1 MKRFFVTSLILFLSS
16 TLCFTLSPKW
26 FTDLEKVFPSE
37 KFIRAIGEGSS
48 ITLAKSF
55 ALSELSSY
63 FEQTIETKTFAT
75 KSISKNNLVVEEY
88 SNYKQDFVLKTNA
101 EIFQVEYTDFFYNK
115 KNQKYFIC
123 AYINKENI
131 WKVISQKIQII
142 ISNCNLILQEMNKE
156 NEPLRKVF
164 YYNEINNC
172 YVEFYK
178 LYQIALCIYPN
189 RCDKFSEKIKM
200 INEEIISLKS
210 LISKISIKL
219 KTTGDKEKFIES
231 KVLQLISKNGFAI
244 SSQKG
249 MYQLN
254 VEIDWNETE
263 FNDVYSSYPK
273 INFSVYKDSEIIK
286 SFEIFCEKCSAYNYQ
301 TLKNSEVLLVETN
314 LEKYFVSEFFK

>member
-1 MKRFFVTSLILFLSS
+1 
-16 TLCFTLSPKW
+16 
-26 FTDLEKVFPSE
+26 
-37 KFIRAIGEGSS
+37 
-48 ITLAKSF
+48 
-55 ALSELSSY
+55 
-63 FEQTIETKTFAT
+63 
-75 KSISKNNLVVEEY
+75 
-88 SNYKQDFVLKTNA
+88 
-101 EIFQVEYTDFFYNK
+101 
-115 KNQKYFIC
+115 
-123 AYINKENI
+123 
-131 WKVISQKIQII
+131 
-142 ISNCNLILQEMNKE
+142 
-156 NEPLRKVF
+156 
-164 YYNEINNC
+164 
-172 YVEFYK
+172 
-178 LYQIALCIYPN
+178 
-189 RCDKFSEKIKM
+189 M

>member
-1 MKRFFVTSLILFLSS
+1 MKKIILFSVILFLTS
-16 TLCFTLSPKW
+16 TLCYTAIPKW
-26 FTDLEKVFPSE
+26 ILDLEKVFPSE

-55 ALSELSSY
+55 ALSELSSF
-63 FEQTIETKTFAT
+63 FEQTIQTKIYAT
-75 KSISKNNLVVEEY
+75 KKITQNNFVIEEF
-88 SNYKQDFVLKTNA
+88 SNIQQDFLSSTNT
-101 EIFQVEYTDFFYNK
+101 EIYQVEYSDIYFNK
-115 KNQKYFIC
+115 KNKRYYVC
-123 AYINKENI
+123 AYINKENLWNFI
-131 WKVISQKIQII
+131 LKKIDSNILNSNII
-142 ISNCNLILQEMNKE
+142 LEEIKNQR
-156 NEPLRKVF
+156 EPLRKVF

-172 YVEFYK
+172 YVEFNK

-210 LISKISIKL
+210 LINKITIKL

-231 KVLQLISKNGFAI
+231 KVLQLLSKNGFAI

-263 FNDVYSSYPK
+263 FNGVYSSYPK
-273 INFSVYKDSEIIK
+273 INFSVYKNSEIIK
-286 SFEIFCEKCSAYNYQ
+286 SFEIIFEKCSAYNYQ
-301 TLKNSEVLLVETN
+301 TLERKQISLIEEYLDKFFLT
-314 LEKYFVSEFFK
+314 EFFE

>member
-1 MKRFFVTSLILFLSS
+1 MKKIILFSVILFLTS
-16 TLCFTLSPKW
+16 TLCYTAIPKW
-26 FTDLEKVFPSE
+26 ILDLEKVFPSE

-55 ALSELSSY
+55 ALSELSSF

-75 KSISKNNLVVEEY
+75 KSISKNNLVVEES
-88 SNYKQDFVLKTNA
+88 SNFKQDFVLKTNT
-101 EIFQVEYTDFFYNK
+101 EIFQVEYTDYFYNK

-123 AYINKENI
+123 AYINKENL
-131 WKVISQKIQII
+131 WKVISQKIETI

-210 LISKISIKL
+210 LINKITIKL
-219 KTTGDKEKFIES
+219 KTTGDREKFIES
-231 KVLQLISKNGFAI
+231 KVLQLLSKNGFAI

-263 FNDVYSSYPK
+263 FNGVYSSYPK

-286 SFEIFCEKCSAYNYQ
+286 SFEIIFEKCSAYNYQ
-301 TLKNSEVLLVETN
+301 TLERKQISLIEEYLDKFFLT
-314 LEKYFVSEFFK
+314 EFFE